1 MSVGL
6 PFPSAGSR
14 LCSQVSSRVFLVERK
29 IGAKE
34 EIMEKVKLGII
45 GIGNMGS
52 VHLGNIVVLGLVGV
66 LEPRQ
71 DDVPRVPFQV
81 VA

>member
-1 MSVGL
+1 MTAVPRQEKTEIGIKMKSTVRA
-6 PFPSAGSR
+6 FSA
-14 LCSQVSSRVFLVERK
+14 ERK

-52 VHLGNIVVLGLVGV
+52 VHLGNILKGKVPGLELAAVFYDIIFR
-66 LEPRQ
+66 LT
-71 DDVPRVPFQV
+71 
-81 VA
+81 